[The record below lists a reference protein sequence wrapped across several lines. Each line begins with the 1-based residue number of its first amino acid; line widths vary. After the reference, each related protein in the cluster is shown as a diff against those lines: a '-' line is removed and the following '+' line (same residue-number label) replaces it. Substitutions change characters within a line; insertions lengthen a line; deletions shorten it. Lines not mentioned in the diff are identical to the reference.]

1 MKFYKIKLI
10 GKIFI
15 AVILVIG
22 LGVFI
27 GDGLFGNRSYIVLKN
42 LQSQKAFLYKDIIRL
57 EEENAKLQKIYLERA
72 SLNPDYKEILWKLF

>member
-10 GKIFI
+10 GKIFV

-22 LGVFI
+22 LGIFI
-27 GDGLFGNRSYIVLKN
+27 GDGLFGNHSYIVLKN
-42 LQSQKAFLYKDIIRL
+42 LQSQKAFLYKNIIRL

-72 SLNPDYKEILWKLF
+72 SLSPDYNL

>member
-10 GKIFI
+10 CKVFV
-15 AVILVIG
+15 AVILVIV
-22 LGVFI
+22 LGIHI

-72 SLNPDYKEILWKLF
+72 SLSPDYKEIL

>member
-10 GKIFI
+10 GKIFV

-22 LGVFI
+22 LGIHI

-42 LQSQKAFLYKDIIRL
+42 LQNQKAFLYKDIIRL

-72 SLNPDYKEILWKLF
+72 SLSPDYNL